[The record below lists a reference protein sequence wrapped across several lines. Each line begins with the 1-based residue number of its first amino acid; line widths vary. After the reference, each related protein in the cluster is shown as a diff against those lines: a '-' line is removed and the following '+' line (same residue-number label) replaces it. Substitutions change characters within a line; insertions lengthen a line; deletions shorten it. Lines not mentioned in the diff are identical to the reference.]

1 MTRQGFFL
9 LTLYY
14 IVGTVYSYAVPAY
27 PKKVTLLL
35 QNGTETVVQLCGD
48 EHTHWGLTEDGY
60 TILPTEQGW
69 VYAMAD
75 SENRAIPSSF
85 LLFSKNRDNKLKQ
98 FLSQQ
103 PKNLKPYP
111 KKARQSRR
119 ANTNKAKRPV
129 TGDRRVLV
137 VLVSFNDLNFKKGK
151 TDFESLFNEKN
162 YSYDGA
168 QGSVYDY
175 YNEVSCGKLQLHS
188 DILGPYKLQ
197 YNMSYYGGNAVNGY
211 DMNPD
216 AMFREALNYAASQVN
231 LSDYDADKDGF
242 LDNLHIIFAGYGE
255 EAGANSNTI
264 WSHEGTLSAIE
275 VQGIKVDRY
284 SCTPELRGNRGDGI
298 SRIGVCCHEI
308 GHALG
313 AMDYYDTDY
322 EQNGNLP
329 GTGEWDVMGSGSW
342 NNDGVTPARFNPYVR
357 AYDFGW
363 VEVESSTQQDNDYE
377 IRPSTAQEDQ
387 ILRLE
392 TGSPGDFYLLENR
405 IQQGFDSAIPGEGL
419 MVYHV
424 HPDINRYAESNT
436 INATSQMKMYPVCAS
451 SNVKIPSSASSYG
464 NINTNGCPFPGSS
477 VKTTFGKST
486 IPAAFSWD
494 GTEVAFS
501 LSNIRKH
508 ADGNILFSLSV
519 DGDYPQ
525 ESKWQTV
532 VIESFEN
539 APFDQ
544 GWKQDTPVNTN
555 IIWKQAEIGNNNSSQ
570 IANWYF
576 VSNTYDGKHYMSI
589 LHNELFGKSSTNL
602 YSPYYNVSTEEVRVS
617 FAVLTKL
624 KFSGSNKLVVNIE
637 DENNNIV
644 KSQEINDMSTT
655 SWKTTNIDVPENIS
669 KFRVVFN
676 ASVANASINIDY
688 FCIQVIK
695 KDITAIPSVFDS
707 SCPEISVINNRIYVS
722 GNANLQ
728 ATNIFNASGTLVDS
742 LYGNK
747 TQSIKLPSGL
757 YIIKIS
763 NHNKKVYLP

>member
-9 LTLYY
+9 LILY

-35 QNGTETVVQLCGD
+35 QDGTEAVVQLCGD
-48 EHTHWGLTEDGY
+48 EHAHWGLTEDGY
-60 TILPTEQGW
+60 TILPTEHGW
-69 VYAMAD
+69 AYAMAD
-75 SENRAIPSSF
+75 SENRAIPSTF
-85 LLFSKNRDNKLKQ
+85 LLSSKNRDNETKQ

-103 PKNLKPYP
+103 PKNLKPYL
-111 KKARQSRR
+111 KEARQSRR
-119 ANTNKAKRPV
+119 ANSSKAKRSV
-129 TGDRRVLV
+129 TGNRRVLV
-137 VLVSFNDLNFKKGK
+137 VLVSFNDLSFQKAK
-151 TDFESLFNEKN
+151 TDFESLFNEEN

-197 YNMSYYGGNAVNGY
+197 YGMSYYGGNAVNGY
-211 DMNPD
+211 DKNPG
-216 AMFREALNYAASQVN
+216 AMFQEALNYAASQVN
-231 LSDYDADKDGF
+231 LSDYDADEDGF

-255 EAGANSNTI
+255 EAGANSNAI
-264 WSHEGTLSAIE
+264 WSHEGMLSPIE
-275 VQGIKVDRY
+275 VQGIMIDRY

-322 EQNGNLP
+322 DTNGEYP

-342 NNDGVTPARFNPYVR
+342 NNDGVTPPRFNPYVR

-363 VEVESSTQQDNDYE
+363 VEVESPTQQDSDYE

-419 MVYHV
+419 MMYHV

-436 INATSQMKMYPVCAS
+436 INAASPMKMYPVCAS
-451 SNVKIPSSASSYG
+451 SNAKIPSSASSYG
-464 NINTNGCPFPGSS
+464 NINTSGCPFPGSS
-477 VKTTFGKST
+477 AKTTFGKST
-486 IPAAFSWD
+486 TPAAFSWD

-501 LSNIRKH
+501 LSDIRKH
-508 ADGNILFSLSV
+508 ADGNILFFLSV
-519 DGDYPQ
+519 NGDYPQ
-525 ESKWQTV
+525 ESKWQTIV
-532 VIESFEN
+532 EESFEN
-539 APFDQ
+539 APFEQ
-544 GWKQDTPVNTN
+544 GWGQDDPVNTN
-555 IIWKQAEIGNNNSSQ
+555 IVWEQAEIGNNSNSSL
-570 IANWYF
+570 IANWYT

-589 LHNELFGKSSTNL
+589 LHNELFGKCSTNL
-602 YSPYYNVSTEEVRVS
+602 YSPYYSVSAEEMRIS

-624 KFSGSNKLVVNIE
+624 KSSGSNKLVVNIE
-637 DENNNIV
+637 DKNSYVV
-644 KSQEINDMSTT
+644 KSQEISDMSTT
-655 SWKTTNIDVPENIS
+655 SWKTINIELPESIS

-688 FCIQVIK
+688 FCIQAIE
-695 KDITAIPSVFDS
+695 KDVTAIPSVLDS
-707 SCPEISVINNRIYVS
+707 SWPEISVVNNRICVS
-722 GNANLQ
+722 GKARLQ
-728 ATNIFNASGTLVDS
+728 PTNIFNASGTLVDS
-742 LYGNK
+742 LYGYK

-757 YIIKIS
+757 YIIKMN
-763 NHNKKVYLP
+763 NHNKKIYIP